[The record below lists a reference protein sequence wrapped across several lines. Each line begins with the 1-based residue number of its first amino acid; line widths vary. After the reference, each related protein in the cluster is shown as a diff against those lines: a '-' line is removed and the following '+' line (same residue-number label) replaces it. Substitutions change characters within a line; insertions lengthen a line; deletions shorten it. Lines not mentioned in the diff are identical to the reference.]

1 MVWKNAEI
9 NLSAFDLSTPV
20 SRLGWMAVGWIH
32 GGFIEELICR
42 GFLLTRPET
51 LFGKRPWS
59 TVVAV
64 FLLVVFF
71 GLGHAYQG
79 IVGMISTGLS
89 SLVFWAAYFL
99 SKRELGVSLFAHGLW
114 DTIGWLLIFSGS

>member
-1 MVWKNAEI
+1 MDPWRFYRRTH
-9 NLSAFDLSTPV
+9 LSWFFIDKTGNPV
-20 SRLGWMAVGWIH
+20 RETTLEHRGRSL
-32 GGFIEELICR
+32 FIGRI
-42 GFLLTRPET
+42 
-51 LFGKRPWS
+51 
-59 TVVAV
+59 
-64 FLLVVFF
+64 FF